1 MVPEINLL
9 GGNFR
14 VRHRFQSLVMFP
26 PLVQSLDLY
35 NSCILLALQL
45 FTASVPGLGNQAT
58 EQESRIWVR
67 YSHFSYCILPS
78 VAKMGF
84 LVIHLLKLGYYQPAF
99 SCWAMWESLETAFL
113 ITCTVILL

>member
-35 NSCILLALQL
+35 NSCVLLALQ
-45 FTASVPGLGNQAT
+45 
-58 EQESRIWVR
+58 
-67 YSHFSYCILPS
+67 
-78 VAKMGF
+78 
-84 LVIHLLKLGYYQPAF
+84 
-99 SCWAMWESLETAFL
+99 
-113 ITCTVILL
+113 